1 MIIESG
7 TIVFLGLLFTFLKLD
22 WKKRMW
28 VLSHPLAMDLGIT
41 VSMYMIHAGTFS
53 GLMAAATGAM
63 ICSAMLSL
71 GRWLFGHVEGQL
83 YFPGQLDVSQKL
95 LEDMR

>member
-7 TIVFLGLLFTFLKLD
+7 TIVFLGLLFTFLKLG

-28 VLSHPLAMDLGIT
+28 ILSHPLLVDILCTIILYT
-41 VSMYMIHAGTFS
+41 IHSGTFS

-63 ICSAMLSL
+63 ICSAMLSI
-71 GRWLFGHVEGQL
+71 GRWMFGHVEGQL
-83 YFPGQLDVSQKL
+83 YFPGQLDVSKKL
-95 LEDMR
+95 LEDMK